1 MSCRENDF
9 VAGDCSRAAIVD
21 LCRSQGTAAMTMTSD
36 DLNVLRTARMHRVMN
51 KLKSVSVSKT
61 IMHSI
66 QKISINQSFIRIRP
80 LTVGLINN

>member
-51 KLKSVSVSKT
+51 KLKSVSVSKAGT
-61 IMHSI
+61 HSM
-66 QKISINQSFIRIRP
+66 QNVNQSIIYSNQTTYSRFDK
-80 LTVGLINN
+80 